1 MPGVPAMVRIPGSAH
16 SKDPKRWSLPGWRH
30 RRHRQQNRHH
40 QQRHQNR
47 LHQHHRLHKH
57 HRLHQRHRHQY
68 WLRQGP
74 KIKIVRFW
82 GISRIYAHA
91 ITCKISPPQTFWGI
105 LRNPPQ
111 QIFKSLVLN
120 HWSLKTFIISL
131 VSLKFQDAICGA
143 IQIIA
148 RFFTGNGPEILFLA
162 TISAITM
169 FDKAFLRDGAIS

>member
-1 MPGVPAMVRIPGSAH
+1 MPGRPSCAPRCSSDVGSLLDVNQSRRQEGRPEVDDPGQWQIQGEGEQMPGVPAMVRIPGSAH

-47 LHQHHRLHKH
+47 LHQHHRLH
-57 HRLHQRHRHQY
+57 QRHRHQY

-105 LRNPPQ
+105 SSTLP
-111 QIFKSLVLN
+111 
-120 HWSLKTFIISL
+120 
-131 VSLKFQDAICGA
+131 
-143 IQIIA
+143 
-148 RFFTGNGPEILFLA
+148 
-162 TISAITM
+162 
-169 FDKAFLRDGAIS
+169 